1 MLLRCKGN
9 MKSLINIYSLRILSF
24 FKPRLILSS
33 QLEKERVQL
42 VFVLQKHLSWLT
54 ALGSTY
60 DSCSF
65 QLVTRWYSMVVTML
79 SSYLDAS
86 YAVKLHISTIS
97 VKELPMV

>member
-42 VFVLQKHLSWLT
+42 AFVLQKLSLI
-54 ALGSTY
+54 
-60 DSCSF
+60 
-65 QLVTRWYSMVVTML
+65 
-79 SSYLDAS
+79 
-86 YAVKLHISTIS
+86 HI
-97 VKELPMV
+97 

>member
-54 ALGSTY
+54 SLGSTY

-65 QLVTRWYSMVVTML
+65 QLVHQSSGSVVSDTESALYHTRTSL
-79 SSYLDAS
+79 L
-86 YAVKLHISTIS
+86 
-97 VKELPMV
+97 

>member
-33 QLEKERVQL
+33 QLEEKRVQL
-42 VFVLQKHLSWLT
+42 VFVLQKYLSWFT

-60 DSCSF
+60 DSGSF
-65 QLVTRWYSMVVTML
+65 QLV
-79 SSYLDAS
+79 
-86 YAVKLHISTIS
+86 H
-97 VKELPMV
+97 

>member
-42 VFVLQKHLSWLT
+42 AFVLQEHLSWLT
-54 ALGSTY
+54 SLISRNNTSFFHLVY
-60 DSCSF
+60 NSSSSCISNF
-65 QLVTRWYSMVVTML
+65 K
-79 SSYLDAS
+79 SSLY
-86 YAVKLHISTIS
+86 KRC
-97 VKELPMV
+97 

>member
-42 VFVLQKHLSWLT
+42 AFVLQEHLSWLT
-54 ALGSTY
+54 SLEIGRAH
-60 DSCSF
+60 
-65 QLVTRWYSMVVTML
+65 V
-79 SSYLDAS
+79 
-86 YAVKLHISTIS
+86 
-97 VKELPMV
+97 

>member
-54 ALGSTY
+54 SLGSTY
-60 DSCSF
+60 DSGCF
-65 QLVTRWYSMVVTML
+65 QLVHQSSGSVVSDTESALYHTRTSL
-79 SSYLDAS
+79 L
-86 YAVKLHISTIS
+86 
-97 VKELPMV
+97 

>member
-42 VFVLQKHLSWLT
+42 AFVLQKHLSWLT
-54 ALGSTY
+54 SHGQHLRFRLLPTGPS
-60 DSCSF
+60 
-65 QLVTRWYSMVVTML
+65 VVRL
-79 SSYLDAS
+79 CCIRY
-86 YAVKLHISTIS
+86 
-97 VKELPMV
+97 